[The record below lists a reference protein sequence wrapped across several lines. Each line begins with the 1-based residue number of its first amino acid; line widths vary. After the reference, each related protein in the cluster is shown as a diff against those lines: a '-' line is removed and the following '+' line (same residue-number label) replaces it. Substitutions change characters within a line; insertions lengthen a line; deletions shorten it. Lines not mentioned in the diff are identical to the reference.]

1 MRICYLGTSAALKLL
16 IEEKES
22 RPLSQWLNSAVA
34 GGMVLC
40 ASFLLHTELHCA
52 ARRRRELDE
61 RTAAVLLSGVELIDV
76 SREHLLSA
84 FSGSMGLRAA
94 DDLQNW
100 FAQTGWRVKSSLHT
114 TPRHAKAQNAH
125 DPLAF
130 ARERETTTLY
140 CLERA

>member
-1 MRICYLGTSAALKLL
+1 MRICYLDTSAALKLL

-22 RPLSQWLNSAVA
+22 RPLSQWLNSAVTS
-34 GGMVLC
+34 GMVLC

-84 FSGSMGLRAA
+84 SSGSMGLRAA
-94 DDLQNW
+94 DAIHLAVARAISADILLTYDREMRRA
-100 FAQTGWRVKSSLHT
+100 AQCCGLNVIAPS
-114 TPRHAKAQNAH
+114 
-125 DPLAF
+125 
-130 ARERETTTLY
+130 
-140 CLERA
+140 

>member
-52 ARRRRELDE
+52 ARSRRELDE
-61 RTAAVLLSGVELIDV
+61 RTAAVLLSGVEFIDV

-84 FSGSMGLRAA
+84 SSGSMGLRAA
-94 DDLQNW
+94 DAIHLAVARAMGADILLTYDREMRRA
-100 FAQTGWRVKSSLHT
+100 AQ
-114 TPRHAKAQNAH
+114 
-125 DPLAF
+125 
-130 ARERETTTLY
+130 
-140 CLERA
+140 C